1 MTMQICAILGKRAV
15 HIILFQ
21 PARDQ
26 RIYTKNILKLHR
38 TLNIYRGDLHLENLI
53 WIELLVGF
61 LVWWTL
67 VTVLNKAGVLKRFN
81 ISAHGPLIIWRTYRG
96 QKFLDWIA
104 SPKSFW
110 KALVT
115 ICLPLVML
123 SMVLMVLLV
132 LLTSVLMIFSTPEPS
147 QVNAPQNILVI
158 PGINEFVPFVWGWL
172 ALFVGMIV
180 HEFGHA
186 IMSKA
191 ERIKVKSLGLLL
203 IPVPIG
209 AFAEIDEE
217 EMFGTKTEGGAAEI
231 LGPMDTKAAGTGAR
245 KASSMALIRILGA
258 GVIANIL
265 IAIIAFA
272 LLFGPVLGAIAATNS
287 EMVVVNVAA
296 DSPAYKAG
304 IQKNTI
310 LKSVDGINVTT
321 PDQFNSYLK
330 TKQGSNVTIGGM
342 SGDRQT
348 SYTVNVGDTR
358 GVYILGAISG
368 QPAEKAGLAP
378 NYRILSINGTPV
390 NSYADYTTYM
400 KNSTPGQLVTVGLL
414 DNKGNPVE
422 KTFALGT
429 GPEPKGYMGFTG
441 YDLSD
446 NTIGIVVGNFNAQNH
461 LTWLRSLPAPTGDT
475 LGQKILSMI
484 SGFFIIWILPVWE
497 VTGGLMGFGVFQ
509 SDLASLFHPVG
520 WAAPLGNGILYL
532 ALALFWIGWLNIN
545 LAIFNCLPM
554 IPLDGGHIF
563 REVTRT
569 ALSYVIKD
577 TDKVDHISK
586 TIVNVFSVV
595 LISSL
600 VFVMVAPYIV
610 HGL

>member
-1 MTMQICAILGKRAV
+1 M
-15 HIILFQ
+15 
-21 PARDQ
+21 D
-26 RIYTKNILKLHR
+26 
-38 TLNIYRGDLHLENLI
+38 NLI
-53 WIELLVGF
+53 WIELLAGF
-61 LVWWTL
+61 IIWWTL
-67 VTVLNKAGVLKRFN
+67 VTVLNKAGILKRFN

-96 QKFLDWIA
+96 QKFLDWVA
-104 SPKSFW
+104 SPRSFW

-132 LLTSVLMIFSTPEPS
+132 LLTSILMIFSTPEPS

-172 ALFVGMIV
+172 ALFVGMAV

-191 ERIKVKSLGLLL
+191 EKIKVKSLGLLL

-217 EMFGTKTEGGAAEI
+217 EMFGTKSGEGTAEI
-231 LGPMDTKAAGTGAR
+231 LGPMDTKAAGTGLR
-245 KASSMALIRILGA
+245 KASSLALVRILGA

-287 EMVVVNVAA
+287 EMVVVNVAR
-296 DSPAYKAG
+296 DSPAHNAG
-304 IQKNTI
+304 IQKNI
-310 LKSVDGINVTT
+310 IIKSVDGINVAT

-342 SGDRQT
+342 SGDKPV

-358 GVYILGAISG
+358 GIYILGAIAG
-368 QPAEKAGLAP
+368 QPAGNAGFGP
-378 NYRILSINGTPV
+378 NYRILSINGTAV
-390 NSYADYTTYM
+390 NSYADYSTYM
-400 KNSTPGQLVTVGLL
+400 KNSTPGQMVTVGLL
-414 DNKGNPVE
+414 DDKGNPLE

-446 NTIGIVVGNFNAQNH
+446 NSIGIIVGTFNAQDH
-461 LTWLRSLPAPTGDT
+461 LTMLRSLPAPTGNT
-475 LGQKILSMI
+475 IGEKIQSVITGYFL
-484 SGFFIIWILPVWE
+484 IWILPIWE
-497 VTGGLMGFGVFQ
+497 VMGGLQGFGVFQ
-509 SDLASLFHPVG
+509 SDLASLYHPVG
-520 WAAPLGNGILYL
+520 WAEPLGGGILYI

-554 IPLDGGHIF
+554 LPLDGGHIF
-563 REVTRT
+563 REVART
-569 ALSYVIKD
+569 ALGYFIKD
-577 TDKVDHISK
+577 TEKVNHYSK
-586 TIVNVFSVV
+586 TIVNVFSIV

-600 VFVMVAPYIV
+600 VFMIVAPYIV